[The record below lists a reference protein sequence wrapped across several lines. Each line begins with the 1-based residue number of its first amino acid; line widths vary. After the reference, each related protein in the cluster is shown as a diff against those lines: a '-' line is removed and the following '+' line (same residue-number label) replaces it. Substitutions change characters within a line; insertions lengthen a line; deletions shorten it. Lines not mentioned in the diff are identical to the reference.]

1 MPRKH
6 LIASG
11 INKKQQQQA
20 KVWMKC
26 AKEIKA
32 AAKVGGPNPEAN
44 PRLKAAIDRALQA
57 NLSRESI
64 QKNIQGANKD
74 TNKLSELIYEGYG
87 PNGLAIMIKVLTD
100 NENRSISS
108 LRGYFS
114 KLKGQISKPNSVKM
128 IFSELGQIVIEKTK
142 ASYDNLLE
150 LISLC
155 PNLQSDDIVDFKD
168 DDENAFE
175 LLTSIS
181 AFYIVKD
188 YLIENNIELYSAEI
202 KMIPNSSSLVNIN
215 QEQYALLERFIN
227 SCEDDDDVQWVV
239 HNLNEVL
246 E

>member
-32 AAKVGGPNPEAN
+32 AAKMGGPNPEAN

-57 NLSRESI
+57 NLSRDSI

-74 TNKLSELIYEGYG
+74 ADKLVELVYEGYG
-87 PNGLAIMIKVLTD
+87 PNGLAIMVKVLTD
-100 NENRSISS
+100 NENRSISA

-128 IFSELGQIVIEKTK
+128 IFSELGQFIIEKSK
-142 ASYDNLLE
+142 ATDESILE
-150 LISLC
+150 AIAEAS
-155 PNLQSDDIVDFKD
+155 NVNDSDIVDLKD
-168 DDENAFE
+168 DDETAYE
-175 LLTSIS
+175 LLVEPK
-181 AFYIVKD
+181 AFFDIKEVLTNKG
-188 YLIENNIELYSAEI
+188 IELYNAEI
-202 KMIPNSSSLVNIN
+202 KLIPDSNSLVDLNE
-215 QEQYALLERFIN
+215 EQYALLERFIE